1 MEQWIAW
8 SLLGLVAGALARA
21 ILPGEE
27 KGGWFA
33 TLLLGIAGAFVGGW
47 IAERIGYLPPSDPG
61 EWLPGPKSIIS
72 ATVGAII
79 VLSLWKAIRR

>member
-1 MEQWIAW
+1 MDQWIAW
-8 SLLGLVAGALARA
+8 SLLGLIAGAIARA

-27 KGGWFA
+27 KGGWFV

-47 IAERIGYLPPSDPG
+47 IAARIGFLPPSNPG
-61 EWLPGPKSIIS
+61 SWLPGPKSILS

-79 VLSLWKAIRR
+79 LLSIWKAVRR

>member
-27 KGGWFA
+27 RGGWFS

-47 IAERIGYLPPSDPG
+47 IADQIGYLPAADPG
-61 EWLPGPKSIIS
+61 EWLPSPKSIIS

-79 VLSLWKAIRR
+79 VLSIWKAIRR